1 MLHQL
6 LNGSDLPTEGQRTGA
21 AKEQAFVG
29 FTSHCMT
36 QLLVN
41 AELAH
46 GRVAIAQAAVA
57 QAVKRH
63 IALFL
68 FVGMRLQL

>member
-1 MLHQL
+1 
-6 LNGSDLPTEGQRTGA
+6 
-21 AKEQAFVG
+21 
-29 FTSHCMT
+29 MT

-46 GRVAIAQAAVA
+46 GRVAVAQAAVA

-63 IALFL
+63 IAFFL